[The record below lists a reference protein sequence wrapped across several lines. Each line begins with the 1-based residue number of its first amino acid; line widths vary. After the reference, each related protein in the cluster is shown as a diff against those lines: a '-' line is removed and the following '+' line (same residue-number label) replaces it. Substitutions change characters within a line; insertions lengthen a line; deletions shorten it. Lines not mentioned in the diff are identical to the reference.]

1 MNPDAVR
8 SHVPRWFATIVRL
21 GGIAI
26 LAFGLTGL
34 AAAVVGVFAPWVV
47 VPPAA
52 LATYALG
59 RRARVPRARA
69 GLAAQLGAAAM
80 IAVVVVAGGYGF
92 RHRSEHVA
100 INRDPGFYVNAARW
114 LERDGSLEVDAR
126 VGPFADAP
134 ALTFEVPGVYDRDGG
149 PLHFQGDHL
158 LPVLMAEGSWFGG
171 TTALF
176 AVPIVLGGFALLA
189 VYLLLAARAGALPAL
204 VATTALAVS
213 LPFLAFS
220 RDAYTEIP
228 TLALVAFALACLPAR
243 GGVPHRYDALLA
255 GLALGALCAL
265 RIDAP
270 LLLFAWPFI
279 AALWWRRHRG
289 SIPAADNVGAPSP
302 ERAVAMMAVGFSVAA
317 AVAWS
322 DLALRA
328 PEYLD
333 DLGARTV
340 ALWLAL
346 ATTVVAAAVYAR
358 SDRLA
363 AAVDR
368 ANARLVRSGVVVAGA
383 TTAGFVAVWGLRPV
397 LDEVR
402 GTAQPAVG
410 EIQELQGLAIDLT
423 RKYAESSLSWQA
435 WYHGTVALAVAA
447 VGIGLIAARHRPIA
461 ARFGPLLATAAPAA
475 VLYLYRPNI
484 FPDHTWVMRRY
495 LPTLSLLVVA
505 AIATAL
511 ATLPRARFARHGR
524 VGRLTA
530 IGLAGALA
538 VVVVVAPAATSRP
551 VRAAADQHG
560 FLGAIEQACSAMG
573 PDAAAIVLVDRSSVP
588 HKLLP
593 QAFRGFCGL
602 PTAIGDSTLRPS
614 VIRDL
619 ARRWTADGRR
629 LHLVVADAAAVAD
642 LCPVERVATIDT
654 VNTLLLEQTLTGP
667 PDGYSTQ
674 SLTFEVYDAG
684 TC

>member
-1 MNPDAVR
+1 MSPDAVR
-8 SHVPRWFATIVRL
+8 SNVPRWFATSVRL

-26 LAFGLTGL
+26 LAFGLIGL
-34 AAAVVGVFAPWVV
+34 TAAVIGVFAPWVV
-47 VPPAA
+47 VPPATV
-52 LATYALG
+52 ATYLLG

-69 GLAAQLGAAAM
+69 GVGAHLGATAM
-80 IAVVVVAGGYGF
+80 VVVVVAMCGYGF

-134 ALTFEVPGVYDRDGG
+134 QLTFEVPGVYDRDGG
-149 PLHFQGDHL
+149 PLHFQGNHL
-158 LPVLMAEGSWFGG
+158 LPVLMAEGSWFGS

-176 AVPIVLGGFALLA
+176 AVPIALGGFALLA

-204 VATTALAVS
+204 VATTGLAVS
-213 LPFLAFS
+213 LPFLVFS
-220 RDAYTEIP
+220 RDAYTEVP
-228 TLALVAFALACLPAR
+228 TLALVALALACLPTR

-279 AALWWRRHRG
+279 VAHWWGRDRG
-289 SIPAADNVGAPSP
+289 SVPAADRVGRPSP
-302 ERAVAMMAVGFSVAA
+302 QRATAMVIVGFAVAAG
-317 AVAWS
+317 VAWF

-333 DLGARTV
+333 DLEARTA

-346 ATTVVAAAVYAR
+346 AVAVVAATTYAR

-363 AAVDR
+363 GAIDR
-368 ANARLVRSGVVVAGA
+368 GNARLLRAGLAVAA
-383 TTAGFVAVWGLRPV
+383 TTTAGFLAVWTLRPV

-435 WYHGTVALAVAA
+435 WYHGTVPLALAA

-461 ARFGPLLATAAPAA
+461 ARFAPLLAMTAPAA
-475 VLYLYRPNI
+475 VLYLSRPNI

-495 LPTLSLLVVA
+495 LPALTLLIVA
-505 AIATAL
+505 AVAAAL
-511 ATLPRARFARHGR
+511 ATLARARVGPSTR
-524 VGRLTA
+524 VGRHA
-530 IGLAGALA
+530 AVGLAGVLA
-538 VVVVVAPAATSRP
+538 FIVVAAPAATSRP
-551 VRAAADQHG
+551 VRAATDQHG
-560 FLGAIEQACSAMG
+560 FLGAIEQACTAMG
-573 PDAAAIVLVDRSSVP
+573 PDAAAIVLVDRSRVP

-593 QAFRGFCGL
+593 QALRGFCGI

-614 VIRDL
+614 VVRDL
-619 ARRWTADGRR
+619 ARRWTAEGRR
-629 LHLVVADAAAVAD
+629 LHLVVADDGAVAD
-642 LCPVERVATIDT
+642 LCPVERVAAINT
-654 VNTLLLEQTLTGP
+654 VNTLLLEQTLTRP

-674 SLTFEVYDAG
+674 SLAFEVYDARN
-684 TC
+684 C